1 MAILTFAEDF
11 TNTID
16 LDSQLVGTPESGL
29 YWNRGVH
36 PILTVN
42 NLLSFLPIISFTFPD
57 WEIATPYNEFDTSR
71 SKGDIVTHNSIIYQS
86 LQDSNTGNQP
96 DLTPLFWLPTNLESL
111 RIKSFIWTVEDNFR
125 AALTL
130 DRKLIENQFIYNVG
144 EQIRTLSGDFAAW
157 AFEPKGSDYV
167 KIRIN
172 QIALQANTDVA
183 QDLFVI
189 NQGRL
194 ITTLTLNPD
203 NGVLNFED
211 IGYIISGKGRFIF
224 AINSQEVLSDNAF
237 NDPFKY
243 DGFVCYP
250 LSGIGATPE
259 GAEYS
264 ESSVGNG
271 MNFNISAYLDSS
283 LYITNNLIDFAKF
296 LQTQMELDFVR
307 TILHNANIRSNR
319 DERII
324 AGSTFT
330 QQLLSTES
338 LNLELNTIA
347 AKYMREKKIA
357 SQSVNRTFDKFLM
370 KKNTFNVR
378 RTTV

>member
-1 MAILTFAEDF
+1 MSILTFAEDF

-57 WEIATPYNEFDTSR
+57 WVTGTTYSEFDTSR
-71 SKGDIVTHNSIIYQS
+71 SKSDIITHNSIIYQS
-86 LQDSNTGNQP
+86 LQDDNEGNQP
-96 DLTPLFWLPTNLESL
+96 DSTPLFWLPTNLESL

-125 AALTL
+125 SALTL
-130 DRKLIENQFIYNVG
+130 DRMLIENQFIYNVG
-144 EQIRTLSGDFAAW
+144 EQVRTLSGDFSAW

-167 KIRIN
+167 RIRIN
-172 QIALQANTDVA
+172 QIALQANTDIQ

-211 IGYIISGKGRFIF
+211 IGYVISGKGRFIF

-250 LSGIGATPE
+250 LSGIGTVPE

-264 ESSVGNG
+264 ESSAGNG
-271 MNFNISAYLDSS
+271 MNFNISAYLDSD
-283 LYITNNLIDFAKF
+283 LYLTNNLIDFAKY
-296 LQTQMELDFVR
+296 LRVQMELDFAK
-307 TILHNANIRSNR
+307 TIIHNANIRSNR

-324 AGSTFT
+324 AGSQFT
-330 QQLLSTES
+330 QQLLSTEV
-338 LNLELNTIA
+338 LNLDLNTIA
-347 AKYMREKKIA
+347 AKYTREMKIA
-357 SQSVNRTFDKFLM
+357 ATSVNRTFDKFLM
-370 KKNTFNVR
+370 KKNTFRVR